1 MNRLRQVL
9 VVLFFAG
16 AIGSVM
22 GATIYSD
29 DFSDSSQ
36 SKLKWV
42 SSSLSL
48 KFSNGALGLTNSDT
62 TYSGLLIHNLSAP
75 KPTKFTLSAKFTVS
89 DPKTNGAGL
98 VFCFSSAGGLKG
110 YTFQIG
116 SSQFLYSLKYLGT
129 TNPPT
134 PPVQLHA
141 PSQEGSVNA
150 LTNVIK
156 VSKNND
162 TINLFCN
169 DVFIDQILDSQFPSG
184 DISLFVPPK
193 STVTVD
199 DVLLTDDFIKGAM
212 PTCFSDSFQST
223 SEKGWIIDQ
232 MEGPITLGGGQLTL
246 EDTSST
252 LPSFIYTKG
261 NFANASMKAVVS
273 HVSGQGSYGVAFI
286 SAVPAGGGQ
295 ITFKTYAFLVDSSQH
310 YEIIYPDTPKVYL
323 RGPYSVIHGSKA
335 KDTLEVLRYNDR
347 YVFKVNGEDVGAT
360 YGETFPIPTEYK
372 TAGITYAGVFVGAKT
387 KATYNLFMVGG
398 DSSGAKCPV
407 DNPVF
412 QRNVRHFQPVPYR
425 FGQGGVVV
433 NVMGRKIGI
442 YDWHSF
448 TKAKT
453 AAVGTYIILQ
463 KGAEGSARAMKAI
476 KLK

>member
-1 MNRLRQVL
+1 
-9 VVLFFAG
+9 
-16 AIGSVM
+16 M
-22 GATIYSD
+22 GATIFSD
-29 DFSDSSQ
+29 DFSDSAQ

-89 DPKTNGAGL
+89 DPKTNGTGL

-116 SSQFLYSLKYLGT
+116 SSQFLYALKYTGSGI
-129 TNPPT
+129 PP
-134 PPVQLHA
+134 QLHA
-141 PSQEGSVNA
+141 PSQEGAVNA

-169 DVFIDQILDSQFPSG
+169 DVFIDQILDSQFSSG
-184 DISLFVPPK
+184 DIALFVPPK
-193 STVTVD
+193 SSVTVD
-199 DVLLTDDFIKGAM
+199 DVLLTDDYVKGAL

-223 SEKGWIIDQ
+223 SDQGWIIDQ

-273 HVSGQGSYGVAFI
+273 PVSGQGSYGVAFI
-286 SAVPAGGGQ
+286 SAVSAGGGQ
-295 ITFKTYAFLVDSSQH
+295 ITFKTYAFLVDSAQH

-335 KDTLEVLRYNDR
+335 KDTLEVLRYSDR
-347 YVFKVNGEDVGAT
+347 YVFKVNGEDMGAT

-372 TAGITYAGVFVGAKT
+372 TDGIMYAGVFVGAKT

-398 DSSGAKCPV
+398 DSSGAKCTV
-407 DNPVF
+407 DNPVS
-412 QRNVRHFQPVPYR
+412 QRNVWHFQPVKYSL
-425 FGQGGVVV
+425 GQGSVVV
-433 NVMGRKIGI
+433 NVMGRKIGV
-442 YDWHSF
+442 YDWNSF
-448 TKAKT
+448 RKAKT
-453 AAVGTYIILQ
+453 TAVGTYIMLQ
-463 KGAEGSARAMKAI
+463 KGTEGSARAVKAI